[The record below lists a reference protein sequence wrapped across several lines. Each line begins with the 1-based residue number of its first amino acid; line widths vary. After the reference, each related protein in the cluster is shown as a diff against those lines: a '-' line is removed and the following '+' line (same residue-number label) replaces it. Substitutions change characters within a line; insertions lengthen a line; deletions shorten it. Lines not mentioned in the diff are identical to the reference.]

1 MDDPKTFIVTNT
13 QSKYVVYKL
22 TDGIADAKSTC
33 SHVNSR
39 NVIKCDNK
47 PEVTWYPR
55 KNMSQMQIP
64 HTAISKWLSGEL
76 YDVKKQDLLRQRR
89 NIGVLLHQQNC
100 VFDVIYRDEKY
111 K

>member
-1 MDDPKTFIVTNT
+1 MDDPKTFIATNT

-47 PEVTWYPR
+47 PEVT
-55 KNMSQMQIP
+55 
-64 HTAISKWLSGEL
+64 
-76 YDVKKQDLLRQRR
+76 
-89 NIGVLLHQQNC
+89 
-100 VFDVIYRDEKY
+100 
-111 K
+111 